1 MKLRIGVVGVGVV
14 GMAIKQGFEYIG
26 HDVFVYDIKLP
37 ETKIEDV
44 INTDIVYVTVS
55 TLIGENDE
63 CDLTSVHSVVSKL
76 DKLNYGGLVAL
87 KSTVEP
93 GTTDRLSQEYKNL
106 RFCFVPEFLKE
117 RCAFNDFVF
126 NNNILVV
133 GTHDEKDYNLI
144 VQSHGNLP
152 VHKVMMTPVE
162 SELMKYFSNT
172 YKATKITFANSFH
185 KVCQHFGANYGVI
198 KDAFLFHGIGESHY
212 LNVNDEFGG
221 YAGVCLPKDTKAMKV
236 LCDKY
241 NIDVEIFKF
250 IDKENDK
257 FIKKVPKGMRK

>member
-1 MKLRIGVVGVGVV
+1 MKIGVIGIGVVGQ
-14 GMAIKQGFEYIG
+14 AIKDGFEYIG
-26 HDVFVYDIKLP
+26 HEVSVYDIKMP

-44 INTDIVYVTVS
+44 LGCEITYLTVS
-55 TLIGENDE
+55 TLIGLNEE
-63 CDLTSVHSVVSKL
+63 CDLTAVNSVVSQL
-76 DKLNYGGLVAL
+76 NDLNYTGLIAI

-93 GTTDRLSQEYKNL
+93 GTTDKLKLQYSNL
-106 RFCFVPEFLKE
+106 RFAFVPEFLKE

-133 GTHDEKDYNLI
+133 GVDNDADYDLI
-144 VQSHGNLP
+144 VGSHGTLP
-152 VHKVMMTPVE
+152 VHRVKMKTVE
-162 SELMKYFSNT
+162 AELMKYFSNT

-185 KVCQHFGANYGVI
+185 RVCQHFGANYGAI
-198 KDAFLFHGIGESHY
+198 KDAFLFHGVGESHY

>member
-1 MKLRIGVVGVGVV
+1 MKIGIIGIGVVGQ
-14 GMAIKQGFEYIG
+14 AIKDGFEYIG
-26 HDVFVYDIKLP
+26 HEVSVYDIKMP

-44 INTDIVYVTVS
+44 LGCEIVYLTVS
-55 TLIGENDE
+55 TLIGLNEE
-63 CDLTSVHSVVSKL
+63 CDLSSVNSVVGQL
-76 DKLNYGGLVAL
+76 DELNYNGLIAI

-93 GTTDRLSQEYKNL
+93 GTTDKLKLVYPNR
-106 RFCFVPEFLKE
+106 RFVFVPEFLKE

-133 GTHDEKDYNLI
+133 GAESDYDYDLI

-152 VHKVMMTPVE
+152 VHKVKMKIVE
-162 SELMKYFSNT
+162 AELMKYFSNT

-185 KVCQHFGANYGVI
+185 KVCQHFDANYGVI
-198 KDAFLFHGIGESHY
+198 KDAFLFHGVGESHY

-236 LCDKY
+236 LCKKY
-241 NIDVEIFKF
+241 NIDVDIFKF
-250 IDKENDK
+250 IDEENDK

>member
-1 MKLRIGVVGVGVV
+1 MKIGVIGIGVVGQ
-14 GMAIKQGFEYIG
+14 AIKEGFEYIG
-26 HDVFVYDIKLP
+26 HEVSIYDIKMS

-44 INTDIVYVTVS
+44 LGCEIVYLTVS
-55 TLIGENDE
+55 TLIGLNEE
-63 CDLTSVHSVVSKL
+63 CDLSAVHSVVSQL
-76 DKLNYGGLVAL
+76 NELNYNGLIAI

-93 GTTDRLSQEYKNL
+93 GATDKLKNVYPNR
-106 RFCFVPEFLKE
+106 RFVFVPEFLKE

-133 GTHDEKDYNLI
+133 GTESDHDYNLI

-152 VHKVMMTPVE
+152 VHKMKMKIVE
-162 SELMKYFSNT
+162 AELMKYFSNT

-185 KVCQHFGANYGVI
+185 KVCQHFGANYGAI
-198 KDAFLFHGIGESHY
+198 KDAFLFHGVGESHY

-236 LCDKY
+236 LCKKY
-241 NIDVEIFKF
+241 NIDVDIFKF
-250 IDKENDK
+250 IDEENDK